1 MVYADAANILAD
13 MQEEDNWFDAATGS
27 VDIQQYLKMM
37 MDEHDHHEVEVFNS
51 MIHDDEDYH
60 TEDEDDAPQREE
72 EEEEENYL
80 SSAQ

>member
-60 TEDEDDAPQREE
+60 TEDEGASPFDTGC
-72 EEEEENYL
+72 
-80 SSAQ
+80 